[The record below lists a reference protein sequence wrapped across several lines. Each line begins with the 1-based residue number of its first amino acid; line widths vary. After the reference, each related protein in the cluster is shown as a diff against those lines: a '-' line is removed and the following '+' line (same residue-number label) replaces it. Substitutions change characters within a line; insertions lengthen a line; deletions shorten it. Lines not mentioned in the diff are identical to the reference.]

1 MDMLGWIHY
10 VSLED
15 PLQNDVPEGVQ
26 RTCDSSRLLLMCGG
40 KGTNITK
47 KSDGM
52 PRQMID
58 VVLNWTRYY
67 SWVDVALK

>member
-1 MDMLGWIHY
+1 MF
-10 VSLED
+10 
-15 PLQNDVPEGVQ
+15 GV
-26 RTCDSSRLLLMCGG
+26 

>member
-1 MDMLGWIHY
+1 
-10 VSLED
+10 
-15 PLQNDVPEGVQ
+15 
-26 RTCDSSRLLLMCGG
+26 MCGG

-47 KSDGM
+47 KFDGM

-58 VVLNWTRYY
+58 VVLNWTHYY